1 MAILSSSKVLFN
13 SASTDVVGV
22 NAPNAGTVGIVKSI
36 GETGFFV
43 YSSNAYNI
51 WFKNQADT
59 WVIYQVITEP
69 MQDGRT
75 FPWGDNTT
83 AYIQTSDVSPAFR
96 VFKRSGAIEYDGD
109 TTDASDEKDTLMV
122 VNTTQFNIAAPS
134 GDSSVTQIGV
144 SAHDELTNLGWDVCG
159 HTGGAFAIVM
169 FDADGAAV
177 EVTAPV
183 AGERAGKALKWTS
196 DTVLAWVTI

>member
-1 MAILSSSKVLFN
+1 MAILSSSKVKFT
-13 SASTDVVGV
+13 SANTDVVGQ
-22 NAPNAGTVGIVKSI
+22 NAPSTEDGIVKSV

-51 WFKNQADT
+51 YFKNEAGS
-59 WVIYQVITEP
+59 WVIYQTITEP
-69 MQDGRT
+69 MKDGRS
-75 FPWGDNTT
+75 FPWGPNT
-83 AYIQTSDVSPAFR
+83 AAFIQTMDASPFFF
-96 VFKRSGAIEYDGD
+96 VFPRTGAMEYDADVTD
-109 TTDASDEKDTLMV
+109 TNDSNDTLMV
-122 VNTTQFNIAAPS
+122 VNESQFNIAAPS

-169 FDADGAAV
+169 FDANGAAV
-177 EVTAPV
+177 EITAPV